1 MKKWIVLLACL
12 VSLSLSACVMGAEE
26 KNEDANIKPS
36 ETETQSTE
44 TQTNTEDL
52 KALAESCIDKSV
64 QELYALVGEP
74 DSSEYVPSCLGS
86 GEDGN
91 LYYADFTVYTYRE
104 GDTETVRVIE

>member
-1 MKKWIVLLACL
+1 MKKWIVLLVCL
-12 VSLSLSACVMGAEE
+12 MSLGLSACVMVTVE
-26 KNEDANIKPS
+26 KDGHTDTKPS

-44 TQTNTEDL
+44 TQTDTKDL

-64 QELYALVGEP
+64 QELYDLVGEP

-104 GDTETVRVIE
+104 GDMETVRVVE

>member
-12 VSLSLSACVMGAEE
+12 ISLSLSACVMGAVE
-26 KNEDANIKPS
+26 KDGHTDTKPS

-44 TQTNTEDL
+44 TQTDTKDL

-64 QELYALVGEP
+64 QELYTLVGEP
-74 DSSEYVPSCLGS
+74 DSSEYVPSCLGT

-104 GDTETVRVIE
+104 GDTETVRVVE

>member
-1 MKKWIVLLACL
+1 MKKWIVLLVCL
-12 VSLSLSACVMGAEE
+12 ISLSLSACVMGADE
-26 KNEDANIKPS
+26 KDGVKPS

-104 GDTETVRVIE
+104 GDTETVRVVE